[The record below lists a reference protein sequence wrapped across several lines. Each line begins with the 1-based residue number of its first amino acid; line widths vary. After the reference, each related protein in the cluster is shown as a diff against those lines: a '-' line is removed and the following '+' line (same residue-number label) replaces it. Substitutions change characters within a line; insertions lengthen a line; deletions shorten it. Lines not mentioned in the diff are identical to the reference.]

1 MTKKDDLSLSLS
13 KHGLVKEMLH
23 DIKLKENDN
32 YRKWKKLKRVKNIVR
47 PLLNGLNTISIT
59 SIVIS
64 ISPILPIMMF
74 VALASSSIAALGNVV
89 TNSYELE
96 RKIQSYHQS
105 YLQYGNLHR
114 TTSAVLKRNNLSSEQ
129 YDDILDDINN
139 QMSLILDND
148 DS

>member
-1 MTKKDDLSLSLS
+1 MLQSYQEKLTKMKAC
-13 KHGLVKEMLH
+13 LH
-23 DIKLKENDN
+23 CN
-32 YRKWKKLKRVKNIVR
+32 YKKWKKLKRVKSIVR

-64 ISPILPIMMF
+64 ISPLAPVMVF
-74 VALASSSIAALGNVV
+74 VALASSSVAAIGNVV

-105 YLQYGNLHR
+105 YLQYSNLHR
-114 TTSAVLKRNNLSSEQ
+114 TTSAVLKRNNLSSTQ
-129 YDDILDDINN
+129 YDDILEDINN